1 MQTHLKNQT
10 SYGAKLLKSRNSETY
25 KLRRR
30 VIEVIYKANATLVES
45 GLDRLPRLEV
55 RIVTEGDGSFA
66 GYAYVGNK
74 ILHIAENTTK
84 WKRSEADF
92 EHVILHEIVHAI
104 GYFHL
109 EGCPLMHEDWLEI
122 DQQEQWSIFRSY
134 VEDFQSL
141 PNQ

>member
-1 MQTHLKNQT
+1 MQTTHLKNDT
-10 SYGAKLLKSRNSETY
+10 SHGAKLLRSRNSETY

-55 RIVTEGDGSFA
+55 RIVTKGDGSFA

-74 ILHIAENTTK
+74 ILHIAEDTTR
-84 WKRSEADF
+84 WKNEADF

-104 GYFHL
+104 GYWHL
-109 EGCPLMHEDWLEI
+109 DGCPLMHKDWLEI

>member
-55 RIVTEGDGSFA
+55 RIVFLRAMD
-66 GYAYVGNK
+66 
-74 ILHIAENTTK
+74 
-84 WKRSEADF
+84 
-92 EHVILHEIVHAI
+92 
-104 GYFHL
+104 HL
-109 EGCPLMHEDWLEI
+109 PVMLM
-122 DQQEQWSIFRSY
+122 
-134 VEDFQSL
+134 
-141 PNQ
+141 